1 MTVPIIGWK
10 RPMPKSSEP
19 EDISKKLAELEDTVG
34 RIKGSYVELGEY
46 MEVLKEISSRYFR
59 LMDLYTKNGKISV
72 DLAAPEIKDAISKDI
87 IRLLLDSADKER
99 EGSNLSEITRELK
112 NIRGTASRRIVRE
125 KVSDLE
131 RMGFVKRALKGK
143 TAYYAIS
150 DSLVEKWYSIL
161 GMKKSDGQRSQSD
174 HK

>member
-1 MTVPIIGWK
+1 MTVPIISWK

-19 EDISKKLAELEDTVG
+19 EDTSKKLAELEDTVG

-125 KVSDLE
+125 KVLDLE
-131 RMGFVKRALKGK
+131 RMGFVKRTQKGK
-143 TAYYAIS
+143 IAYYAIS

-161 GMKKSDGQRSQSD
+161 GMKRE
-174 HK
+174 